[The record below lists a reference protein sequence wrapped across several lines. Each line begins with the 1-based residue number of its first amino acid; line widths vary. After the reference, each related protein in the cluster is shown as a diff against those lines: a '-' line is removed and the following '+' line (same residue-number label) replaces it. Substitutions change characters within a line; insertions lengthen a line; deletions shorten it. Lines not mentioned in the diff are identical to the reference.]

1 MYGEIF
7 RQTRKSRPFDHRGKR
22 GNPRQAERELA
33 LDSGGKSTYDRMK
46 EKSGNGIRSAVG
58 KDDHMELLET
68 YLPFWEQ
75 LSKPQKDLLNSGVHE
90 RHFSKGELLHNGSAD
105 CIGLLLVTSGQLRAY
120 MVSEE
125 GKELTLYRLL
135 NRDLCLFSASCI
147 MSSLQFD
154 VMVSAE
160 EETTA
165 LHIPSDVYKHL
176 MEESLPVAN
185 YTNQLMASRF
195 SDVMWL
201 MDQIQ
206 NKKMDSRLAALL
218 LEEREL
224 RGSDE
229 LAMTHEQLSNHL
241 GSVREVVTRMLK
253 YFQSEGLVHLGR
265 GSIRILNEAGL
276 LRLAGESLR

>member
-1 MYGEIF
+1 
-7 RQTRKSRPFDHRGKR
+7 
-22 GNPRQAERELA
+22 
-33 LDSGGKSTYDRMK
+33 
-46 EKSGNGIRSAVG
+46 
-58 KDDHMELLET
+58 MELLEE
-68 YLPFWEQ
+68 YLPFWGQ
-75 LSKPQKDLLNSGVHE
+75 LTPTQKSILTSAVHE
-90 RHFSKGELLHNGSAD
+90 RHFAKGTLLHSGAAD
-105 CIGLLLVTSGQLRAY
+105 CIGLLLVLRGQLRAY
-120 MVSEE
+120 TVSEE

-160 EETTA
+160 EDTTA

-176 MEESLPVAN
+176 MGESLPVAN

-206 NKKMDSRLAALL
+206 NKKLDSRLAALL

-224 RGSDE
+224 RHDDE
-229 LAMTHEQLSNHL
+229 LAMTHEQLSRHL

-253 YFQSEGLVHLGR
+253 YFQSEGLVRLSR
-265 GSIRILNEAGL
+265 GSIRILDPDRL
-276 LRLAGESLR
+276 YRLARESLR

>member
-1 MYGEIF
+1 
-7 RQTRKSRPFDHRGKR
+7 
-22 GNPRQAERELA
+22 
-33 LDSGGKSTYDRMK
+33 
-46 EKSGNGIRSAVG
+46 
-58 KDDHMELLET
+58 MELLKS

-75 LSKPQKDLLNSGVHE
+75 LTQQQKALLNASVHE
-90 RHFSKGELLHNGSAD
+90 RRFAKGEILHRGSAD
-105 CIGLLLVTSGQLRAY
+105 CIGLLLVLQGQLRAFI
-120 MVSEE
+120 VSDE

-135 NRDLCLFSASCI
+135 ERDLCLFSAACI

-160 EETTA
+160 EDTTA
-165 LHIPSDVYKHL
+165 LHIPSDIYKHL

-201 MDQIQ
+201 LDQIQ

-229 LAMTHEQLSNHL
+229 LAVTHEQLSNHL

-253 YFQSEGLVHLGR
+253 YFHAEGLVELSR
-265 GSIRILNEAGL
+265 GSIRILDPDRLYA
-276 LRLAGESLR
+276 LAGESLR